1 MKKTTVAAVLV
12 TGTVLAAGIFAKCD
26 VFEEKA
32 IADVRTEDEAEKSEK
47 EDSSSRID
55 TLAPVLAGSRIAVV
69 SKSVSGEF
77 WDMVHKG
84 MEDAVKDL
92 NTAYGFKSDD
102 QIKMTFEGPG
112 DELNVEEQVN
122 TFDAVIAENPSVLC
136 FSASDMNSC
145 QAQLETATENDIPV
159 IIFDSNVSENEL
171 VTGFYG
177 TDNERVGEI
186 AGEKIAE
193 ALGEKGSIL
202 IFSAQEKTESSQKRV
217 SGFKTAIAEY
227 TDMEVVQEVYADQV
241 EDMSA
246 AMQEAL
252 AQNPDTAGV
261 YCTNADVS
269 ELYLALDQTEEDLP
283 VMIGVDATT
292 KQQQA
297 VKDGREYG
305 IVSQDPYEMGYQTI
319 LAAAKVTD
327 PENREA
333 EGTVFLEPAWIDASN
348 LEDPEYSSYLYKK

>member
-55 TLAPVLAGSRIAVV
+55 TSAPVLAGSRIAVV

-122 TFDAVIAENPSVLC
+122 TLDAVIAENPSVLC

-177 TDNERVGEI
+177 TDNERG
-186 AGEKIAE
+186 
-193 ALGEKGSIL
+193 
-202 IFSAQEKTESSQKRV
+202 
-217 SGFKTAIAEY
+217 
-227 TDMEVVQEVYADQV
+227 
-241 EDMSA
+241 
-246 AMQEAL
+246 
-252 AQNPDTAGV
+252 
-261 YCTNADVS
+261 
-269 ELYLALDQTEEDLP
+269 
-283 VMIGVDATT
+283 
-292 KQQQA
+292 
-297 VKDGREYG
+297 
-305 IVSQDPYEMGYQTI
+305 
-319 LAAAKVTD
+319 
-327 PENREA
+327 
-333 EGTVFLEPAWIDASN
+333 
-348 LEDPEYSSYLYKK
+348 

>member
-1 MKKTTVAAVLV
+1 
-12 TGTVLAAGIFAKCD
+12 
-26 VFEEKA
+26 
-32 IADVRTEDEAEKSEK
+32 
-47 EDSSSRID
+47 
-55 TLAPVLAGSRIAVV
+55 
-69 SKSVSGEF
+69 
-77 WDMVHKG
+77 MVHKG

-122 TFDAVIAENPSVLC
+122 TLDAVIAENPSVLC

-227 TDMEVVQEVYADQV
+227 TDMEVVQEIYADQV

-252 AQNPDTAGV
+252 AQNQDTAGV
-261 YCTNADVS
+261 YCTNADMS
-269 ELYLALDQTEEDLP
+269 ELYLALDLSL
-283 VMIGVDATT
+283 IH
-292 KQQQA
+292 
-297 VKDGREYG
+297 
-305 IVSQDPYEMGYQTI
+305 I
-319 LAAAKVTD
+319 
-327 PENREA
+327 
-333 EGTVFLEPAWIDASN
+333 
-348 LEDPEYSSYLYKK
+348 

>member
-1 MKKTTVAAVLV
+1 
-12 TGTVLAAGIFAKCD
+12 
-26 VFEEKA
+26 
-32 IADVRTEDEAEKSEK
+32 
-47 EDSSSRID
+47 
-55 TLAPVLAGSRIAVV
+55 
-69 SKSVSGEF
+69 
-77 WDMVHKG
+77 
-84 MEDAVKDL
+84 
-92 NTAYGFKSDD
+92 
-102 QIKMTFEGPG
+102 MTFEGPG

-122 TFDAVIAENPSVLC
+122 TLDAVIAENPSVLC

-348 LEDPEYSSYLYKK
+348 LEDPEYSSYLKEIKKNMTTRVYSRIYAGCFLYGFSLFKTSAHCAGVLNYNPPDLCGASLYIKITFPHCNRGVHPLLRKKR